1 MRVQILQRLPK
12 PDDCH
17 FGGGAYAIGGM
28 KTEILAVLLGKVRPF
43 RDDHEPSAIGKLPV
57 ADAIAVGAMGLAGDE
72 QADRTVHGGIDKAIH
87 HYPADHYDW
96 WRGYLGDAPLLDAPG
111 AFGENISTA
120 GLDEENVFLGD
131 RFRLGTA
138 LVEVTQARQPCWKLD
153 HRFQTKGVMAQVV
166 KTRRTGWYYRV
177 LEPGHVRAG
186 DTLDLVERPWPEW
199 PLSSLFALLIGGEAK
214 DRLADLRA
222 LRDVPV
228 LAETWKVRRTKLAE
242 QFGAD

>member
-1 MRVQILQRLPK
+1 
-12 PDDCH
+12 
-17 FGGGAYAIGGM
+17 M
-28 KTEILAVLLGKVRPF
+28 KAEILAVLLGKVRPF
-43 RDDHEPSAIGKLPV
+43 RGDDEPSAIGKLPV
-57 ADAIAVGAMGLAGDE
+57 ADLVAVGPMGLAGDE

-96 WRGYLGDAPLLDAPG
+96 WREYLGDAPLLDAPG
-111 AFGENISTA
+111 AFGENISTS
-120 GLDEENVFLGD
+120 GLDEQNVFLGD

-177 LEPGHVRAG
+177 LEPGQVRAG
-186 DTLDLVERPWPEW
+186 DTLDLIERPYPDW
-199 PLSSLFALLIGGEAK
+199 PLASLFALLIGGEAK
-214 DRLADLRA
+214 DRVAELCA

-228 LAETWKVRRTKLAE
+228 LAETWKVRRAKLAE